1 MTIGIDL
8 GNHSTKLS
16 NLTNG
21 KINIILNKS
30 SQRSSKTL
38 MSFKDIRYFGDDA
51 YSQQVNNYKNTVSDF
66 MITILNNNCSRL
78 YLYPNLSNTKNLNY
92 TLILNGTAYHLSPE
106 YLLAMYLTNI
116 NNNLKENNI
125 STDYVTQ
132 ELLVHCATP
141 PKRKAKLSFVPKDT

>member
-51 YSQQVNNYKNTVSDF
+51 YSQQVNNYKNTVSGF
-66 MITILNNNCSRL
+66 TCFTFYIHTFYMVLHVLHFTFTHFTCFTCFTFRF
-78 YLYPNLSNTKNLNY
+78 Y
-92 TLILNGTAYHLSPE
+92 
-106 YLLAMYLTNI
+106 M
-116 NNNLKENNI
+116 
-125 STDYVTQ
+125 
-132 ELLVHCATP
+132 
-141 PKRKAKLSFVPKDT
+141 